1 MKATTV
7 NPETRI
13 GPLLD
18 EHPELEEILIALA
31 PEFVRLKNPILRR
44 TVARVATV
52 AQAAKIGGL
61 PVPDVVNALRRA
73 LGQEEGGNSCQHAPG
88 TPDPEPDWVANVT
101 PTAALNAEEI
111 LARGGT
117 PVGETST
124 RIAAMAPGEVL
135 RLSAPFYPAPLVDA
149 MRGRGHEV
157 FVRPAAAGA
166 FEVLIR
172 RGAV

>member
-1 MKATTV
+1 MNNPTV

-18 EHPELEEILIALA
+18 EHPELEEVLIALA
-31 PEFVRLKNPILRR
+31 PEFVRLRNPILRR

-73 LGQEEGGNSCQHAPG
+73 LGQEAGGTCCHQP
-88 TPDPEPDWVANVT
+88 PDSPEPEPDWAAGAT
-101 PTAALNAEEI
+101 PAAALDAEEI

-117 PVGETST
+117 PVGEASA
-124 RIAAMAPGEVL
+124 RVAAMAPGEVL
-135 RLSAPFYPAPLVDA
+135 RLTAPFYPAPLVEA
-149 MRGRGHEV
+149 LRGRGHEV
-157 FVRPAAAGA
+157 FARPVEGGKFA
-166 FEVLIR
+166 VLIR